1 MLSLIVDSFINKF
14 NKEVIIMKKTISFKG
29 TPVTIE
35 DKLNVG
41 EVFPNFRAVTKHYQN
56 LN

>member
-1 MLSLIVDSFINKF
+1 MLSLIVYSFINKF

-41 EVFPNFRAVTKHYQN
+41 EVFPNFRAVTKT
-56 LN
+56 L